1 MLKKYKWPIIAVGV
15 LIIGATY
22 VLWNPPSTKDRLE
35 YWKGEY
41 AESKRIYEA
50 DAQIKLA
57 TIAELQG
64 QNALLQGSIDSANTI
79 IANLEGKQGEATNAI
94 GHLTTALGQAKT
106 DAERVPILAA
116 LVDEWKGKFTLA
128 QAQIAEKDKIIFSLT
143 NKYNNQL
150 RISEE
155 YSGLWGKE
163 KTLRLKAEIG
173 LNLQDKRIR
182 ILEKK
187 SKLIQYGA
195 VVAIVATVFLVKK

>member
-15 LIIGATY
+15 FIIGAIY
-22 VLWNPPSTKDRLE
+22 VLWNPPSTKDKLE

-106 DAERVPILAA
+106 DAERVPILTS

-128 QAQIAEKDKIIFSLT
+128 QAQIAEKDKVIFSLT
-143 NKYNNQL
+143 TQYHNE
-150 RISEE
+150 ISVSANYKSLYESE
-155 YSGLWGKE
+155 H
-163 KTLRLKAEIG
+163 TLRLKCEEGIG
-173 LNLQDKRIR
+173 LSDKRIASLTKQVKLWKG
-182 ILEKK
+182 IGVIAVIATALLKK
-187 SKLIQYGA
+187 
-195 VVAIVATVFLVKK
+195 